1 MHKSNDF
8 HSLIG
13 TFFYSSLL
21 SPNVCMFLL
30 FHCFYLF
37 GRGCANLRTHS
48 CQSSLSIININQTVE
63 IFSVSICLRYTN
75 LLIHL
80 MFVFDSFFCMILEQS
95 RKSRK
100 CWPRLKPNLCGNPLE
115 SNGLT
120 RHQTLPQSAAIGIV
134 DNGKRNDL

>member
-1 MHKSNDF
+1 
-8 HSLIG
+8 
-13 TFFYSSLL
+13 
-21 SPNVCMFLL
+21 MFLL

-80 MFVFDSFFCMILEQS
+80 MFVFDSFFLYDS
-95 RKSRK
+95 RTIEKIQKMLAEIEAQFVWQPIR
-100 CWPRLKPNLCGNPLE
+100 
-115 SNGLT
+115 
-120 RHQTLPQSAAIGIV
+120 V
-134 DNGKRNDL
+134 